1 MLGKIISF
9 AVGAAIGSAVTYIL
23 INKKFETRFRHEVDS
38 AMEEIAKR
46 KIDSKKSE
54 EEIKE
59 YHETI
64 VEYTNKESEDDDMP
78 KKNRVYVISPE
89 EFGKNDY
96 DAESLNYYA
105 DGVLTNSWDEV
116 IEDVDGFVGEDSLTR
131 FGEYED
137 DCVYVR
143 NEVLQTDYEILLDE
157 RKFSDIVNEDLED

>member
-1 MLGKIISF
+1 
-9 AVGAAIGSAVTYIL
+9 
-23 INKKFETRFRHEVDS
+23 
-38 AMEEIAKR
+38 
-46 KIDSKKSE
+46 
-54 EEIKE
+54 
-59 YHETI
+59 
-64 VEYTNKESEDDDMP
+64 MP

-89 EFGKNDY
+89 EFGNNDY